1 MHTHPLIESKLY
13 KVMAGIFAAI
23 ALLVHWFLLTFYQ
36 KTDPM
41 AALVDGLVS
50 ISLFTLLAYFLWY
63 AVSFVKVLQ
72 AELIL
77 MLVVMTI
84 WMAGCFVGQNMGEYI
99 FDTTPYS
106 FIPSIPFRLLFGIL
120 AWTSLSLW
128 YRLER
133 MHQWKEERIVSESLQ
148 AMQAEEVNDR
158 IAVKDGSRIHIIHL
172 PDLIYVQASGDY
184 ITLVSAS
191 GQYLKEQTM
200 KSLESQLPGSR
211 FVRVHRSYIVNVEYI
226 KRVELHGKETYQVL
240 LKNGETIRASSAGYK
255 LLKEQLAL

>member
-1 MHTHPLIESKLY
+1 
-13 KVMAGIFAAI
+13 MAGIFAAI